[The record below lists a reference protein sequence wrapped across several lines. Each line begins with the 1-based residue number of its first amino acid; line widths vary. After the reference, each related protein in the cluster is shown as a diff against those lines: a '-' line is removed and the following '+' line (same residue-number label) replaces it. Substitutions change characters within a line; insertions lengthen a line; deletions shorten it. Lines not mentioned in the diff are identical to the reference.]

1 MKQFLKFSGL
11 IALGLALV
19 GFILFMA
26 TPAITYEGETAASG
40 ADVLF
45 GRSTILVDIK
55 PSALALIAWI
65 LILVALLA
73 LAFMSIMMFAKKDF
87 YEKIGN
93 LFAIIIAIAFI
104 LAAVFSFFTVPT
116 YFSANGVDSVPDGYV
131 LGVGWIIGAILVI
144 LAGGLSLLPV
154 IMKKK

>member
-26 TPAITYEGETAASG
+26 TPAITYSGHTAAEG
-40 ADVLF
+40 TDAIF
-45 GRSTILVDIK
+45 GRNGIVDIK
-55 PSALALIAWI
+55 PSVLALIAWI

-73 LAFMSIMMFAKKDF
+73 LAFISIMMFAKKDF
-87 YEKIGN
+87 YEKFGN
-93 LFAIIIAIAFI
+93 LFAIIIAIALI
-104 LAAVFSFFTVPT
+104 LAAVFSFFTIPT
-116 YFSANGVDSVPDGYV
+116 YFSANGVNSVPDGYA
-131 LGVGWIIGAILVI
+131 LGAGWIIGAILVI

-154 IMKKK
+154 IMRKK